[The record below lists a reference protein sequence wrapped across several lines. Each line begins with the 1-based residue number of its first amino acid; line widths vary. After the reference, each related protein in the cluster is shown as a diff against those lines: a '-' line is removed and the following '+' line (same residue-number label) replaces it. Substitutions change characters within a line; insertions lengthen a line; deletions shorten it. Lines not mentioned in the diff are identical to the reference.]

1 MKLWKIKIICLFFGT
16 KKPSLSLLVRQPK
29 FFELIIKGV
38 AMRDL
43 LEKALNKGLTVSFTS
58 ENGFDVIRIS
68 SGNDVVASCSLGTTS
83 FRASVEESLQALLL
97 DLERKGF

>member
-1 MKLWKIKIICLFFGT
+1 
-16 KKPSLSLLVRQPK
+16 
-29 FFELIIKGV
+29 
-38 AMRDL
+38 MRDL

-97 DLERKGF
+97 DLERKGFQRLRRSCQSAADSRVKLQKKSCEDIAGFLL

>member
-1 MKLWKIKIICLFFGT
+1 MKNICLFFSI
-16 KKPSLSLLVRQPK
+16 KKPSLSLLVCQPN
-29 FFELIIKGV
+29 FIEPLTKGV

-43 LEKALNKGLTVSFTS
+43 LEKALNKGLSVSFTS

-68 SGNDVVASCSLGTTS
+68 SGSDVVASCSLGSSS

>member
-1 MKLWKIKIICLFFGT
+1 MFFGA

-43 LEKALNKGLTVSFTS
+43 LEKALNKGLTVCFTS

-68 SGNDVVASCSLGTTS
+68 SGNEVVASCSLGSNS
-83 FRASVEESLQALLL
+83 FRASVEDSLQALLL

>member
-1 MKLWKIKIICLFFGT
+1 MWKIKIICLFFQG
-16 KKPSLSLLVRQPK
+16 KKRSLSLLVRQPN
-29 FFELIIKGV
+29 FFEHFIKGV

-43 LEKALNKGLTVSFTS
+43 LEKALNKGLTVCFTS

-68 SGNDVVASCSLGTTS
+68 SGNDVVASCSLGSNS

>member
-1 MKLWKIKIICLFFGT
+1 MDNNKLLGILPESIGGRLTISSIFDG
-16 KKPSLSLLVRQPK
+16 
-29 FFELIIKGV
+29 
-38 AMRDL
+38 
-43 LEKALNKGLTVSFTS
+43 LE

-68 SGNDVVASCSLGTTS
+68 SGNEVVASCSLGSTS

>member
-1 MKLWKIKIICLFFGT
+1 M
-16 KKPSLSLLVRQPK
+16 RQPK